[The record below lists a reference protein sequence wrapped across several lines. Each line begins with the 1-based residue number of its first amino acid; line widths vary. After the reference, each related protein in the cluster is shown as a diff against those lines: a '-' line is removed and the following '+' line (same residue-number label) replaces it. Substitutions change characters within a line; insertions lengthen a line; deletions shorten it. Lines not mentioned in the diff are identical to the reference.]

1 MTASVPHLSGD
12 PARVPGSLVQVVG
25 ASGAGLSQLAHRLVE
40 EPPSQWHGSVAL
52 VLEDPRAHI
61 TGLRDTVAEEVA
73 FPLEQRGVSRI
84 DMRRRVHKML
94 TLLGLQSLAERH
106 PARLSG
112 GETQRVAVAIAAVIE
127 PRVLILD
134 GSFAGLDVES
144 REALCCCVR
153 ELLTTGTGVLVLGHQ
168 PVPELEGE
176 LWFLGPR
183 QRPHPRLPNPVR
195 DPEGEAVI
203 AGVRAQRSTL
213 PRRRWSGRPPALSME
228 AQEFSVGPID
238 LRVPRGGVLWLRG
251 ANGSGKT
258 SLLRAAAGLDDTSDT
273 QPSRGG
279 WLKRQRRE
287 TVPRSVALALQNPQ
301 DQAGVA
307 CRPQEILA
315 LDEPDVGL
323 DVHGRETVHA
333 ILAEQLTARRPIILT
348 CHDPQFLSEVSAYA
362 VVEACWVPTISSSN
376 CGGSPGELQ

>member
-258 SLLRAAAGLDDTSDT
+258 SLLRAAAGLDDT
-273 QPSRGG
+273 R
-279 WLKRQRRE
+279 
-287 TVPRSVALALQNPQ
+287 
-301 DQAGVA
+301 
-307 CRPQEILA
+307 
-315 LDEPDVGL
+315 
-323 DVHGRETVHA
+323 
-333 ILAEQLTARRPIILT
+333 
-348 CHDPQFLSEVSAYA
+348 LSL
-362 VVEACWVPTISSSN
+362 IHI
-376 CGGSPGELQ
+376 